1 MPIFIFYF
9 ICIFVT
15 WFIKS
20 ELESNVKSLFHYYE
34 EFEQVTDSKVETL
47 LLKVFVVIDFS
58 LYKRLAL
65 KYISD

>member
-47 LLKVFVVIDFS
+47 LLKVFVVIDLS
-58 LYKRLAL
+58 LYKRLAV